1 MEECWKCLRSAVR
14 GAEAGGRADR
24 RGREGER
31 EGHCQRRGRARES
44 EEAREAY
51 IIHVC
56 DI

>member
-1 MEECWKCLRSAVR
+1 MEECWKCLSSAVR
-14 GAEAGGRADR
+14 DAEAGGRT
-24 RGREGER
+24 GGGEGGGPV
-31 EGHCQRRGRARES
+31 GHCQRRGRARES

>member
-1 MEECWKCLRSAVR
+1 MEECWKCLSSAVQD
-14 GAEAGGRADR
+14 AEAGGRT
-24 RGREGER
+24 GGGEGL
-31 EGHCQRRGRARES
+31 CQRRGRARES

>member
-1 MEECWKCLRSAVR
+1 MEECWKCLSSAVR
-14 GAEAGGRADR
+14 DAEAGGRADR
-24 RGREGER
+24 RGR